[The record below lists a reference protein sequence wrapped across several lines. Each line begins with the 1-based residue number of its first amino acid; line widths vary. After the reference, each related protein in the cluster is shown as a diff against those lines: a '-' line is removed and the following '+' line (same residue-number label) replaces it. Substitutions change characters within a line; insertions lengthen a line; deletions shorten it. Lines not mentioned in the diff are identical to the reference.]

1 MGGEGEPG
9 WYFGYGANM
18 ATSVF
23 IERRKISPLR
33 AEVAWIPTHA
43 LCFNVQGIPYA
54 DPGNGGLRPL
64 EAGCRN
70 TRKAVHGVAYLLTKQ
85 DLKKVVLCEGGGIAY
100 NVIQLDATLRRD
112 ESTIQVNTL
121 MGRHNVT
128 VADERLPS
136 KRYMGVL
143 LRGANEQSL
152 PGWYQ
157 QRLAMQPTYEPGTSW
172 WFRLGAKLF
181 LWPWMRAGM
190 ITERLVYK
198 YQGPEGHVPAW
209 FLFIFDCLLWLMW
222 AQHDFIYGP
231 IFGRGDGR

>member
-1 MGGEGEPG
+1 
-9 WYFGYGANM
+9 
-18 ATSVF
+18 
-23 IERRKISPLR
+23 
-33 AEVAWIPTHA
+33 
-43 LCFNVQGIPYA
+43 
-54 DPGNGGLRPL
+54 
-64 EAGCRN
+64 
-70 TRKAVHGVAYLLTKQ
+70 
-85 DLKKVVLCEGGGIAY
+85 
-100 NVIQLDATLRRD
+100 
-112 ESTIQVNTL
+112 

-136 KRYMGVL
+136 KRYMVCSEPIRENRCPNVNRLFFKGVL
-143 LRGANEQSL
+143 TRGANEQSL